1 LGPQRLAIK
10 FALTTMLRSSELL
23 GMHRDEW
30 NTVNG
35 TPSVDIP
42 ARRVKKRRVITQP
55 LWDPALEPVPPARIH
70 PKRKARLGE
79 PGGSQILA

>member
-1 LGPQRLAIK
+1 MGP
-10 FALTTMLRSSELL
+10 
-23 GMHRDEW
+23 
-30 NTVNG
+30 
-35 TPSVDIP
+35 PSVDMP
-42 ARRVKKRRVITQP
+42 ARRVKKRRVINQP

>member
-1 LGPQRLAIK
+1 MGPQRLAIK

-23 GMHRDEW
+23 GIHRDEL
-30 NTVNG
+30 NTDNG

-42 ARRVKKRRVITQP
+42 ARRVKKRRVINQP